1 MNKSAQTK
9 MARAEQQY
17 VAALERLKNG
27 KPNHPE
33 LAKAA
38 SNGTLKF
45 SLRNLAKEANA
56 SHSPLSKGFYPHI
69 RAELEELRKRR
80 NGVVAIT
87 AKKDRLRD
95 LHLALLQSK
104 EDKRKLGTQVTILTA
119 TVEKLTIELKR
130 AKRLREL

>member
-9 MARAEQQY
+9 MARTEQLY

-38 SNGTLKF
+38 SKG
-45 SLRNLAKEANA
+45 SLRLSLRTLAKEAKA

-69 RAELEELRKRR
+69 RAELEELRKRK

-104 EDKRKLGTQVTILTA
+104 EDKRKLGTKVAILTA
-119 TVEKLTIELKR
+119 IVEKLTLELKR
-130 AKRLREL
+130 ANTLRK